1 MKTVQN
7 KLLSL
12 QNIHFKVLLYTVN
25 PRLCCWFIFLFFL
38 HHLSSVAKLSIE
50 TSNRKAFH
58 YLIRDGICFLTL
70 TDASYPK
77 RLIFLYLDET
87 ADGFVE
93 ELTKDY
99 GPTEWRAAVETAARP
114 YAFIKYDPYIQR
126 KEREYA
132 DPSSRRNATKIN
144 EDLADIQS
152 IMRKNIEQ
160 VLNRGEKLEHVSQIS
175 GDLVGKSK
183 QFKWGAKKLRFR
195 AMLNQ
200 YGPVVIGTLFVLFVL
215 YLKFRW

>member
-1 MKTVQN
+1 LTVSTGF
-7 KLLSL
+7 L
-12 QNIHFKVLLYTVN
+12 FLYLYFVA
-25 PRLCCWFIFLFFL
+25 RLGFIFSFIPQSLYR
-38 HHLSSVAKLSIE
+38 SVAKLSIE

-77 RLIFLYLDET
+77 RLIFLYLEET

-93 ELTKDY
+93 ELSKDY
-99 GPTEWRAAVETAARP
+99 GQTEWRVALETAARP

-126 KEREYA
+126 KEREFA
-132 DPSSRRNATKIN
+132 DPSNRRNATKIQ

-152 IMRKNIEQ
+152 IMRKNIEE

-200 YGPVVIGTLFVLFVL
+200 YAPLVIGSLFVLFVL